1 MKNPSARTCLWAIA
15 VVGPALLWWRFE
27 PAYKASPEPVR
38 TVFVQ
43 AGVGDTNTHSC
54 NEEPA
59 TVRVSQMVD
68 DPETVRVSEKV
79 DTDLII
85 ARLREWEAET
95 DPNRQ
100 NEIQL
105 ELEARVNDANV
116 AEIVRALPSEL
127 LETPFGL
134 EVLKRW
140 ARLDQKAALDWAI
153 REDVV
158 QREVLVEV
166 SFQMAQGDPAQAVAL
181 AERFDLGQGSG
192 AVLEN
197 LAQQWA
203 DRDFPAAYSW
213 ALGQPAGGLRDEL
226 VGRVAFVWSHRE
238 PAEAARLVVEQIPP
252 GPVQTEAAMSVLH
265 QWAQLDF
272 AAATGWVEQFPKNS
286 IRERAQ
292 YELAGIARHQSE
304 LGAVQ

>member
-1 MKNPSARTCLWAIA
+1 MTRTCLWAIA
-15 VVGPALLWWRFE
+15 VAGPALLWWRFE
-27 PAYKASPEPVR
+27 SAPKASSAPVR
-38 TVFVQ
+38 TVLVQ
-43 AGVGDTNTHSC
+43 AGVAETNTQSGKA
-54 NEEPA
+54 EPA
-59 TVRVSQMVD
+59 TVRD
-68 DPETVRVSEKV
+68 SEKV
-79 DTDLII
+79 DKNSVI
-85 ARLREWEAET
+85 ARRREWAAET
-95 DPNRQ
+95 DPNRK
-100 NEIQL
+100 NEIQP
-105 ELEARVNDANV
+105 ELEAMVNDANV
-116 AEIVRALPSEL
+116 AEIARALPSEL
-127 LETPFGL
+127 LKTPFGL

-140 ARLDQKAALDWAI
+140 ARLDQKAALDWAMH
-153 REDVV
+153 ETDDVV
-158 QREVLVEV
+158 RREVVVEV
-166 SFQMAQGDPAQAVAL
+166 SFQLVQGDPAMAVAL
-181 AERFDLGQGSG
+181 AESFDLGQGSG

-272 AAATGWVEQFPKNS
+272 AAATGWVEQFPQSS

-292 YELAGIARHQSE
+292 DELAGIARAQFA
-304 LGAVQ
+304 LNAVQ

>member
-1 MKNPSARTCLWAIA
+1 MNNRRTRTWLWAIA

-27 PAYKASPEPVR
+27 SAPKASSEPVR

-43 AGVGDTNTHSC
+43 AGVGDTNTQSG

-59 TVRVSQMVD
+59 TVRVS
-68 DPETVRVSEKV
+68 EKA
-79 DTDLII
+79 DTDSII
-85 ARLREWEAET
+85 ERRREWEAET
-95 DPNRQ
+95 DPNRI
-100 NEIQL
+100 NEIQP
-105 ELEARVNDANV
+105 ELEALVNDANV

-127 LETPFGL
+127 LKTPFGL

-140 ARLDQKAALDWAI
+140 ARLDPKAALDWAMH
-153 REDVV
+153 ETDDVV
-158 QREVLVEV
+158 RRALLVEV
-166 SFQMAQGDPAQAVAL
+166 SFQMAQRDPARAVAL

-203 DRDFPAAYSW
+203 DRDFPAAHTW
-213 ALGQPAGGLRDEL
+213 VLGQPAGDLRDEL

-286 IRERAQ
+286 LRERAQ
-292 YELAGIARHQSE
+292 YELAGIARYRSE